1 MPGAETGGLLDSR
14 RLMGFAFLAPAVV
27 YIALLIGV
35 PFVTAFAY
43 SLSDATVGNTSFRY
57 AGLRNFEAVLHAP
70 DFHAALRNTFMFT
83 LVAQV
88 FVLILAAPLPQDRF
102 VRGGMW
108 GARPLL
114 IMPWATPLALSVIGW
129 LWMFDSKYS
138 PIDYLLEQIG
148 LHGPSTVWGPSRNL
162 TWLGKTYLAKAS
174 IIFVHVWRMTPL
186 ATVILMAGLSSIP
199 ADLSDQGKA
208 DGARYFRALF
218 QVKLPLILPIMLN
231 SLLFSFIFT
240 FGDLTVVYVLT
251 RGGPINH
258 TLTLPMYSFLV
269 GIDGGNLSQGG
280 DRAVH
285 LPGAAGGGDRAA
297 AHRQPG
303 AGALMADRVTS
314 DAGGAGAQF
323 VRARQPAAGH
333 QGHAVHGGR
342 TVVLHGGRGAIP
354 CDGHH
359 HLPDRPRPLTSATP
373 ARSTTPSHPP
383 WNTWTTCSTTPT
395 TWSSSATPWWWAPRW
410 WRSRCCWRASPDA
423 GANAPAS

>member
-1 MPGAETGGLLDSR
+1 MLRSRNGHAVSGTAGEIGTDSVSARRLHRGSDSGAGPGGLLDNR

-27 YIALLIGV
+27 YIVLLIGV

-57 AGLRNFEAVLHAP
+57 AGLCNFRTVLNAR
-70 DFHAALRNTFMFT
+70 DFHAALRNTVVFT

-88 FVLILAAPLPQDRF
+88 FVLILAN
-102 VRGGMW
+102 M
-108 GARPLL
+108 
-114 IMPWATPLALSVIGW
+114 LALSVIGW

-148 LHGPSTVWGPSRNL
+148 LLGPGTVWGPSRNL
-162 TWLGKTYLAKAS
+162 TWLGKIYLAKAS

-199 ADLSDQGKA
+199 TDLSDQAKA

-218 QVKLPLILPIMLN
+218 QVKLPLILPIILN

-269 GIDGGNLSQGG
+269 GIDGGNLSQGAAIALFIFPVLLG
-280 DRAVH
+280 VAIVLLRTASRA
-285 LPGAAGGGDRAA
+285 
-297 AHRQPG
+297 Q
-303 AGALMADRVTS
+303 
-314 DAGGAGAQF
+314 
-323 VRARQPAAGH
+323 VR
-333 QGHAVHGGR
+333 
-342 TVVLHGGRGAIP
+342 
-354 CDGHH
+354 
-359 HLPDRPRPLTSATP
+359 
-373 ARSTTPSHPP
+373 
-383 WNTWTTCSTTPT
+383 
-395 TWSSSATPWWWAPRW
+395 
-410 WRSRCCWRASPDA
+410 
-423 GANAPAS
+423 

>member
-1 MPGAETGGLLDSR
+1 MSGTAGESGTDSVSARRLHRGSDSGPGPGGLLDNR

-27 YIALLIGV
+27 YIVLLIGV

-57 AGLRNFEAVLHAP
+57 AGLCNFRTVLNAP
-70 DFHAALRNTFMFT
+70 DFHAALRNTVVFA

-88 FVLILAAPLPQDRF
+88 FVLILAN
-102 VRGGMW
+102 M
-108 GARPLL
+108 
-114 IMPWATPLALSVIGW
+114 LALSVIGW

-148 LHGPSTVWGPSRNL
+148 LLGPGTVWGPSRNL
-162 TWLGKTYLAKAS
+162 TWLGKIYLAKAS

-199 ADLSDQGKA
+199 TDLSDQAKA

-218 QVKLPLILPIMLN
+218 QVKLPLILPIILN

-269 GIDGGNLSQGG
+269 GIDGGTLSQSAAIALFIFPVLLAVAIMLLRTAS
-280 DRAVH
+280 RA
-285 LPGAAGGGDRAA
+285 
-297 AHRQPG
+297 Q
-303 AGALMADRVTS
+303 
-314 DAGGAGAQF
+314 
-323 VRARQPAAGH
+323 VR
-333 QGHAVHGGR
+333 
-342 TVVLHGGRGAIP
+342 
-354 CDGHH
+354 
-359 HLPDRPRPLTSATP
+359 
-373 ARSTTPSHPP
+373 
-383 WNTWTTCSTTPT
+383 
-395 TWSSSATPWWWAPRW
+395 
-410 WRSRCCWRASPDA
+410 
-423 GANAPAS
+423 

>member
-1 MPGAETGGLLDSR
+1 MSGTAGESGTDSVSARRLHRSSDSGAGPGGLLDNR

-27 YIALLIGV
+27 YIVLLIGV

-57 AGLRNFEAVLHAP
+57 AGLCNFRTVLNAP
-70 DFHAALRNTFMFT
+70 DFHAALRNTVVFA

-88 FVLILAAPLPQDRF
+88 FVLILAN
-102 VRGGMW
+102 M
-108 GARPLL
+108 
-114 IMPWATPLALSVIGW
+114 LALSVIGW

-148 LHGPSTVWGPSRNL
+148 LLGPGTVWGPSRNL
-162 TWLGKTYLAKAS
+162 TWLGKIYLAKAS

-199 ADLSDQGKA
+199 TDLSDQAKA

-218 QVKLPLILPIMLN
+218 QVKLPLILPIILN

-269 GIDGGNLSQGG
+269 GIDGGNLSQGAAIALFIFPVLLAVAIMLLRTAS
-280 DRAVH
+280 RA
-285 LPGAAGGGDRAA
+285 
-297 AHRQPG
+297 Q
-303 AGALMADRVTS
+303 
-314 DAGGAGAQF
+314 
-323 VRARQPAAGH
+323 VR
-333 QGHAVHGGR
+333 
-342 TVVLHGGRGAIP
+342 
-354 CDGHH
+354 
-359 HLPDRPRPLTSATP
+359 
-373 ARSTTPSHPP
+373 
-383 WNTWTTCSTTPT
+383 
-395 TWSSSATPWWWAPRW
+395 
-410 WRSRCCWRASPDA
+410 
-423 GANAPAS
+423 